1 MVIEEEKKAESVKLS
16 QDTKIKIKEV
26 QKRRLDD
33 RQRKNTIDAIVNE
46 AMDLLIKKTARK

>member
-1 MVIEEEKKAESVKLS
+1 MVNTTEESGSVRLS
-16 QDTKIKIKEV
+16 SDTKIKIKEV

-33 RQRKNTIDAIVNE
+33 KQRKNTIDAIVNE